1 MFKTN
6 ITEEEKTHVREYA
19 KTSPLLLV
27 RLKAQAVLMASKG
40 MSPADSGDIHARAER
55 TIAGWLRGWNN
66 RRLAS
71 LFTGHRENTNAAK
84 LPKAQL
90 TEMKE
95 ILAAPPHEH
104 GLPGSFWNVPK
115 LKAYVEASFGVIYE
129 SDRTYHF
136 LLRFGNLSF
145 KYPDTFDRKRD
156 LSLIGA
162 RMREIQIE
170 IVPLLKS
177 PDWEVFCVDARPH
190 GARSHYPQS
199 LAPEG

>member
-1 MFKTN
+1 MFKTT
-6 ITEEEKTHVREYA
+6 IPEEEKTHVREYA

-84 LPKAQL
+84 LTKAHL

-104 GLPGSFWNVPK
+104 GLPGSLWNVPK
-115 LKAYVEASFGVIYE
+115 RKA
-129 SDRTYHF
+129 
-136 LLRFGNLSF
+136 
-145 KYPDTFDRKRD
+145 
-156 LSLIGA
+156 
-162 RMREIQIE
+162 
-170 IVPLLKS
+170 
-177 PDWEVFCVDARPH
+177 
-190 GARSHYPQS
+190 
-199 LAPEG
+199 